1 VGRSMAARRGGGVLQ
16 VGRRGGDDE
25 ADRRGPRGGD
35 RGRRRRRRAVQT
47 RRRDGFWQIRQGR
60 AGRDG
65 PSTCARRPTVQS
77 GLARAR
83 LGRVGRIL
91 RKNSFRIKI
100 GFLNLPRLWKFV
112 EGDLRGILT

>member
-1 VGRSMAARRGGGVLQ
+1 MRKGCKSSGASEAWGSGAGEQRRGEISTG

-35 RGRRRRRRAVQT
+35 RGRRRRRRGAQT

-65 PSTCARRPTVQS
+65 GRKREAV
-77 GLARAR
+77 GLA
-83 LGRVGRIL
+83 G
-91 RKNSFRIKI
+91 
-100 GFLNLPRLWKFV
+100 
-112 EGDLRGILT
+112 LRGRMGWLAAGPIGPKVKEKFFSE